1 MALDHRE
8 PEAQV
13 QRDKARPWFSPI
25 LSDEQFWI
33 PLVVLVGGLI
43 LLGYVQ

>member
-1 MALDHRE
+1 MALNDRE

-25 LSDEQFWI
+25 LGDEQFWI